1 MSNATK
7 RWVCILTIKD
17 VVLTA
22 LPEILRRSAES
33 TLHQLVRIAFAR
45 LYDLDPIVEEQKL
58 ADGGET
64 EAGEVKMSVSTS
76 AALPSVAET
85 ESTTGESVSGNTT
98 SEEVVPPPD
107 SSLPPPETP
116 SAPRPPCRC
125 YHMRSNYSDSER

>member
-1 MSNATK
+1 M
-7 RWVCILTIKD
+7 
-17 VVLTA
+17 
-22 LPEILRRSAES
+22 
-33 TLHQLVRIAFAR
+33 RIAFAR

-85 ESTTGESVSGNTT
+85 ESITGESLGGNTT
-98 SEEVVPPPD
+98 SEEAVPPPD

-116 SAPRPPCRC
+116 SAPRPPCEC
-125 YHMRSNYSDSER
+125 YHTRSNHSDFEY